1 MQTRSPLR
9 TPVAVMVALAGLA
22 AALAV
27 VGPSTGAE
35 ALDPK
40 ILKMEQERIAAIEKV
55 RPAVVSVFSP
65 GGQGG
70 GSGVLV
76 DEDGYVLTNFH
87 VVAGRGA
94 AGANPH
100 MQCGLSDGVL
110 YDSVLV
116 GLDKVG
122 DVAMIRLLPKTDKAG
137 KVTSPKG
144 GKFPFAKM
152 GDSDKVRAGD
162 WLMAMGNPFL
172 LATDFMPTVTFGLV
186 SGVHRYQYPEGKG
199 LLEYTDCIQI
209 DTSINPGNSGGPLF
223 TMQGDLI
230 GINGRGS
237 FEKRGRVNSGVGYAI
252 SINQIKNFEGQL
264 RAGIDTDH
272 ASTGFLV
279 AERSEDGAAKMT
291 VTEILPDCDAERR
304 GISSGDLLISFAGR
318 PTESVNHYK
327 NVLGIYPRGWR
338 VPLKY
343 RHDNESKESL
353 VRLMGVLRKEI
364 AEPGKPNGGPQP
376 IVAAP
381 PPPPPA
387 VAKLYEA
394 KPGFANFYFNKQE
407 RNRLLK
413 TFVAN
418 NGDFAGLTGTWTIK
432 GDGKVKDTAATVEFK
447 IAEEADKEGKRETT
461 VRYSKGGVDNL
472 YVLQPL
478 KQGLTQEDLESPPD
492 SGGVLV
498 ALMHYRQLLALG
510 EKGFPGDGF
519 SHGGS
524 EPFYLPT
531 DDAKP
536 DYTKQR
542 VECEVLA
549 TKLGSVPAKWYFS
562 KKDGTL
568 LGGEV
573 SLVEREKDPCELYFS
588 DYKKDTAGRN
598 LPHKIEVRYGKSR
611 FAVINVTTFEVK

>member
-1 MQTRSPLR
+1 MQTRSLFR
-9 TPVAVMVALAGLA
+9 TPVMVV
-22 AALAV
+22 AALTSLVAV
-27 VGPSTGAE
+27 LIAGRSTGADPV
-35 ALDPK
+35 DPK
-40 ILKMEQERIAAIEKV
+40 VMKIEADRIAAIDKV

-70 GSGVLV
+70 GSGVLI
-76 DEDGYVLTNFH
+76 DDKGYVLTNFH
-87 VVAGRGA
+87 VVAGRGP

-116 GLDKVG
+116 GIDKVG
-122 DVAMIRLLPKTDKAG
+122 DVAMIRLLPKTDKDG
-137 KVTSPKG
+137 KVIAPKG

-162 WLMAMGNPFL
+162 WSMAMGNPFL
-172 LATDFMPTVTFGLV
+172 LATDFTPTVTFGLV

-223 TMQGDLI
+223 NMDGELI

-252 SINQIKNFEGQL
+252 SINQIKNFEGHL
-264 RAGIDTDH
+264 RSGIDTDH

-279 AERSEDGAAKMT
+279 AERAEDGAAKMT
-291 VTEILPDCDAERR
+291 VTEILDESDAARR
-304 GISSGDLLISFAGR
+304 GIASGDLLLSFAGR

-343 RHDNESKESL
+343 RHDNETKETL
-353 VRLMGVLRKEI
+353 VRLMGVMRKEI
-364 AEPGKPNGGPQP
+364 PEPGKPAGPQP
-376 IVAAP
+376 VIAAPAP
-381 PPPPPA
+381 PPAA

-394 KPGFANFYFNKQE
+394 KPGYANFYFNKQE
-407 RNRLLK
+407 RDRLLN
-413 TFVAN
+413 TFAN
-418 NGDFAGLTGTWTIK
+418 NSGKFAGLTGTWTIK
-432 GDGKVKDTAATVEFK
+432 GEGKVKDTQSTVEFK
-447 IAEEADKEGKRETT
+447 IAEEKDKEGKTETT
-461 VRYSKGGVDNL
+461 VRYSKGGVNDL

-478 KQGLTQEDLESPPD
+478 KSGQSQEDLENPPG
-492 SGGVLV
+492 SGGLLF
-498 ALMHYRQLLALG
+498 ALMQYRQMLAVG

-519 SHGGS
+519 AHGGW
-524 EPFYLPT
+524 EPFY
-531 DDAKP
+531 P
-536 DYTKQR
+536 DGKAA
-542 VECEVLA
+542 VPCEVLL
-549 TKLGSVPAKWYFS
+549 TKLGSVSGKWYFS

-573 SLVEREKDPCELYFS
+573 YLLEREKDPCELYFS
-588 DYKKDTAGRN
+588 DYKKVDGRS
-598 LPHKIEVRYGKSR
+598 LPGKIEVRYGKDV
-611 FAVINVTTFEVK
+611 FANINVTSFEVK